1 MKRENIIAFV
11 HDPSILDQS
20 SLGELEELLDAYPWF
35 QTAHLLVAKNHHNID
50 SIKFHEVLRD
60 SAAYVGDRTVLYH
73 LIHSPAPNTGMTRT
87 DEHERAEPE
96 IEPVENASRV
106 EELIR
111 SLPDP
116 ELAADGTEEIIYA
129 AGAYQLEKETV
140 PSETSAIEEY
150 TFTGWFDHFQTISPE
165 KPARTEQDELI
176 DKFIK
181 DSPVISRG
189 TDVPQAEKD
198 ISGADSLDSDSFMT
212 ETLARIYENQ
222 GLLKK
227 AVYAYEKLSL
237 KYPEKSTYFATQ
249 INRIKSQLEKN

>member
-20 SLGELEELLDAYPWF
+20 SLGELEELLDTYPWF

-60 SAAYVGDRTVLYH
+60 SAAYAGDRTVLYH
-73 LIHSPAPNTGMTRT
+73 LIHAPAVKAGISWM
-87 DEHERAEPE
+87 DEP
-96 IEPVENASRV
+96 SQ
-106 EELIR
+106 ELADKAGLTEDLIQK
-111 SLPDP
+111 LPDP
-116 ELAADGTEEIIYA
+116 EPVTDGTDEITYT
-129 AGAYQLEKETV
+129 GAYQLEEETA

-150 TFTGWFDHFQTISPE
+150 TFTGWFDHFQSISPE
-165 KPARTEQDELI
+165 KPVRTEQEELI
-176 DKFIK
+176 EKFIE

-189 TDVPQAEKD
+189 KD
-198 ISGADSLDSDSFMT
+198 IPPGDKDMSGSSSMDSDSFMT
-212 ETLARIYENQ
+212 ETLARIYEKQ
-222 GLLKK
+222 GMFKK
-227 AVYAYEKLSL
+227 AIYAYEKLSL

>member
-1 MKRENIIAFV
+1 MMTRENIVAFV
-11 HDPSILDQS
+11 HDPSRLDQS

-73 LIHSPAPNTGMTRT
+73 LIHSPAPKTGISWM
-87 DEHERAEPE
+87 DGSEKAEPE
-96 IEPVENASRV
+96 VEPTDTAGQAEDM
-106 EELIR
+106 IR
-111 SLPDP
+111 SLPDAEP
-116 ELAADGTEEIIYA
+116 AADSTDEIMYT
-129 AGAYQLEKETV
+129 GAYQLEKDTA

-165 KPARTEQDELI
+165 KHARTEHDELI

-189 TDVPQAEKD
+189 KDLPTVESD
-198 ISGADSLDSDSFMT
+198 ISGTGLLDSDLFMT
-212 ETLARIYENQ
+212 ETLAKIYENQ
-222 GLLKK
+222 GLFKK
-227 AVYAYEKLSL
+227 AIYAYEKLSL

>member
-11 HDPSILDQS
+11 HDPSKLDQS
-20 SLGELEELLDAYPWF
+20 SLGELEELLNIYPWF

-60 SAAYVGDRTVLYH
+60 SAAYAGDRTVLYH
-73 LIHSPAPNTGMTRT
+73 LIHTPPVKTGITWMGETGQEE
-87 DEHERAEPE
+87 DLVRA
-96 IEPVENASRV
+96 
-106 EELIR
+106 
-111 SLPDP
+111 LPDP
-116 ELAADGTEEIIYA
+116 EPATDSRAEFAFT
-129 AGAYQLEKETV
+129 GAYQLQEESV
-140 PSETSAIEEY
+140 PSETTTIEEY

-165 KPARTEQDELI
+165 KPARTEQEDLI

-181 DSPVISRG
+181 DRPAISRG
-189 TDVPQAEKD
+189 KD
-198 ISGADSLDSDSFMT
+198 IPPSDKDMSGSSSIDSDSFMT
-212 ETLARIYENQ
+212 ETLARVYEKQ

-227 AVYAYEKLSL
+227 AIFAYEKLSL

>member
-1 MKRENIIAFV
+1 MKRENIVAFV
-11 HDPSILDQS
+11 HDPSKLDQS

-50 SIKFHEVLRD
+50 SIKFHEILRD

-73 LIHSPAPNTGMTRT
+73 LIHSPAPKTGITWM
-87 DEHERAEPE
+87 DEPEKVEPE
-96 IEPVENASRV
+96 IETVDNASQAEV
-106 EELIR
+106 LIR
-111 SLPDP
+111 RLPDP
-116 ELAADGTEEIIYA
+116 EPATDGTDEIMYA
-129 AGAYQLEKETV
+129 EAYQLEKETT

-165 KPARTEQDELI
+165 KPARTEHDELI

-181 DSPVISRG
+181 DSPVIARG
-189 TDVPQAEKD
+189 IDVPPAEKD
-198 ISGADSLDSDSFMT
+198 ISGAGLLDSDSFMT

-227 AVYAYEKLSL
+227 AIYAYEKLSL

>member
-11 HDPSILDQS
+11 HDPSKLDQS
-20 SLGELEELLDAYPWF
+20 SLGELEELLNIYPWF

-60 SAAYVGDRTVLYH
+60 SAAYAGDRTVLYH
-73 LIHSPAPNTGMTRT
+73 LIHTPAVKAGITWMGETGQEE
-87 DEHERAEPE
+87 DLVRA
-96 IEPVENASRV
+96 
-106 EELIR
+106 
-111 SLPDP
+111 LPDP
-116 ELAADGTEEIIYA
+116 EPATEIRDEFA
-129 AGAYQLEKETV
+129 FTGAYQLQEESV
-140 PSETSAIEEY
+140 PSETTTIEEY

-165 KPARTEQDELI
+165 KPARTEQEDLI

-181 DSPVISRG
+181 DRPAISRG
-189 TDVPQAEKD
+189 KD
-198 ISGADSLDSDSFMT
+198 IPPSDKDMSGSSSMDSDSFMT
-212 ETLARIYENQ
+212 ETLARVYEKQ

-227 AVYAYEKLSL
+227 AIFAYEKLSL